1 MVRLSFLAL
10 GLLAAAACAGC
21 VVYQGK
27 RLPRDAE
34 APPPMP
40 NVQKIALLDTP
51 QPLPLRVPIKGVMAG
66 VVDFSAHGVFTSA
79 TSEMPLTD
87 DDWLAAG
94 LASINLIGS
103 ATLITLPGTG
113 PHDAEWVSDPDYRRW
128 AEAMQS
134 ASISAGAATVRKDR
148 AGLLAA
154 ANRIAVA
161 CQSCHAMYKPDI
173 PSAASQFAVNTGAHA
188 PSAP

>member
-1 MVRLSFLAL
+1 MVRLSFMAA

-34 APPPMP
+34 AVPLADIR
-40 NVQKIALLDTP
+40 QIALLDTP

-66 VVDFSAHGVFTSA
+66 VVEFSAHGVFTSA
-79 TSEMPLTD
+79 ISEMPLTE

-113 PHDAEWVSDPDYRRW
+113 PHDAEWVADPDYRRW
-128 AEAMQS
+128 AEAMQL

-154 ANRIAVA
+154 ANRIAIA
-161 CQSCHAMYKPDI
+161 CQSCHAMYRPDI
-173 PSAASQFAVNTGAHA
+173 PSAASQFAAIGPATAEST
-188 PSAP
+188 P

>member
-1 MVRLSFLAL
+1 MVRLSFLAV
-10 GLLAAAACAGC
+10 GLLAIAACAGC
-21 VVYQGK
+21 AVYQGK

-34 APPPMP
+34 AVPPPG
-40 NVQKIALLDTP
+40 VRQIALFDTP

-79 TSEMPLTD
+79 TSERPLTE

-103 ATLITLPGTG
+103 STLITLPGTG

-148 AGLLAA
+148 AGFLAA
-154 ANRIAVA
+154 ANRIAIA
-161 CQSCHAMYKPDI
+161 CQSCHAMYRSDI
-173 PSAASQFAVNTGAHA
+173 PSAASHFAANG
-188 PSAP
+188 SAAARPTP